1 MIIYIPIDGYKYTKK
16 LVDINVPKSAQILET
31 IKEPVNFMGWGEV
44 FLVFEFGNEEIESV
58 EREVSR
64 NQSWTRL
71 PLKAEDLI
79 NSKYF
84 IKENIHSNRIH
95 DIPISATEGYYFY
108 KGNIFANSNKLEY
121 TFALLDKNNKK
132 FYVLKKNIGGK

>member
-1 MIIYIPIDGYKYTKK
+1 
-16 LVDINVPKSAQILET
+16 
-31 IKEPVNFMGWGEV
+31 MGWGEV